1 MKYDWDESKN
11 RKNKEKHGI
20 GFEDAVDV
28 FEDGSSLEFDA
39 NKNGE
44 YRIVRIGKT
53 ATKYILFV
61 VYTFRGVLVRLISAR
76 QASKSERNLYIER
89 KLKDQDDENINS

>member
-1 MKYDWDESKN
+1 MEYEWDDFKN
-11 RKNKEKHGI
+11 QKNKEKHGI
-20 GFEDAVDV
+20 GFEDALGI
-28 FEDGSSLEFDA
+28 FEDNSSLEFDA
-39 NKNGE
+39 TKNGE
-44 YRIVRIGKT
+44 HRIVRIGKT

-89 KLKDQDDENINS
+89 KLKNQDNENTNN